1 MNYYIEAIKKYA
13 VFTGRSRRSEY
24 WYFVLFNFLAA
35 IAIGIV
41 SVIINDRDNT
51 LSRLYTLAMFL
62 PALGVTI
69 RRLHDIGKSGWW
81 IFMVLIPL
89 VGAIILIVWEATDG
103 QPGSNKY
110 GPNPKEV
117 ANAQQPAPAPAAAPE
132 PAKPTESNETPT
144 GTNN

>member
-1 MNYYIEAIKKYA
+1 MNYYIEVIKKYA
-13 VFTGRSRRSEY
+13 VFTGRARRSEY

-35 IAIGIV
+35 IVVVFLGGLF
-41 SVIINDRDNT
+41 NDRDQT
-51 LSRLYTLAMFL
+51 LYRLYVLAMFL

-81 IFMVLIPL
+81 ILFVLVPV
-89 VGAIILIVWEATDG
+89 VGAIFVIVWEATEG

-110 GPNPKEV
+110 GPNPKET

-132 PAKPTESNETPT
+132 PAKSVDSNETPA

>member
-103 QPGSNKY
+103 QLGSNKY

-117 ANAQQPAPAPAAAPE
+117 ANSQQPTPAPVAAPE
-132 PAKPTESNETPT
+132 PAKPAESNETST

>member
-13 VFTGRSRRSEY
+13 VFTGRARRSEY

-35 IAIGIV
+35 IVVVFLGGLF
-41 SVIINDRDNT
+41 NDRDQT
-51 LSRLYTLAMFL
+51 LYRLYVLAMFL

-81 IFMVLIPL
+81 ILFVLVPV
-89 VGAIILIVWEATDG
+89 VGAIFVIVWEATEG

-110 GPNPKEV
+110 GLNPKET
-117 ANAQQPAPAPAAAPE
+117 ANAQQPAPAPVAAPE
-132 PAKPTESNETPT
+132 PAKPVDSNETPV